1 MKTFPKS
8 RSPKSPL
15 LTAAARAFT
24 LAEMMTSLAIF
35 SLVVIAMVSL
45 QIFGFKM
52 NAMAASKL
60 KSTVYSLKT
69 LNQIRKQV
77 RSANSVAVGNG
88 DRTSFTSNTSGNA
101 LQIYPT
107 TNTDDYIRFYLAA
120 NTTALYMLN
129 SASNNPTL
137 IATNITNQV
146 VFQMVDYQGNPLT
159 NSQEHYAIKMKLQF
173 TQLSYSVPSYNYDYY
188 ALQTVMTPRLQ

>member
-1 MKTFPKS
+1 MKTFSKS
-8 RSPKSPL
+8 RSPKSPP

-45 QIFGFKM
+45 QVFGFKM
-52 NAMAASKL
+52 NALAASKL

-77 RSANSVAVGNG
+77 RSANSVVVGNG
-88 DRTSFTSNTSGNA
+88 DRTSFTSDTSGNA

-107 TNTDDYIRFYLAA
+107 TNTDDYIRFYLVS
-120 NTTALYMLN
+120 NTTALYLLN

-137 IATNITNQV
+137 IATNITNGV
-146 VFQMVDYQGNPLT
+146 VFQMVDFQGNLLT
-159 NSQEHYAIKMKLQF
+159 NSQEHYAVKMKLQF
-173 TQLSYSVPSYNYDYY
+173 AQLSYSVPSYNYDYY
-188 ALQTVMTPRLQ
+188 TLQTVMTPRLQ

>member
-45 QIFGFKM
+45 QVFGFKM
-52 NAMAASKL
+52 NALAASKL

-88 DRTSFTSNTSGNA
+88 DRTSFTNNTSGNA

-107 TNTDDYIRFYLAA
+107 TNTDNYIRFYLVP
-120 NTTALYMLN
+120 NTTALYVLN

-137 IATNITNQV
+137 IATNITNGV
-146 VFQMVDYQGNPLT
+146 VFQMVDFQGNLLT
-159 NSQEHYAIKMKLQF
+159 NSQEHYAVKMKLQF
-173 TQLSYSVPSYNYDYY
+173 AQLSFSVPSYNYDYY
-188 ALQTVMTPRLQ
+188 TLQTVMTPRLQ